1 MKFHQEHLEICDFLL
16 LNADMIDKVIVSAV
30 RSLYPQGNIVW
41 KDDPVNIYRS
51 QVALDAIQRKLVSP
65 SLGNHQA
72 RIEGE
77 HF

>member
-77 HF
+77 HL